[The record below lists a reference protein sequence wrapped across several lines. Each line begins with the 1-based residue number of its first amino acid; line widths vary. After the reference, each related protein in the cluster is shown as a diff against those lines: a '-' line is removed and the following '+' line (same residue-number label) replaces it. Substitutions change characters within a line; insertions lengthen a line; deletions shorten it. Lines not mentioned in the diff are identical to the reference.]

1 MIYRH
6 DLAGKASRYARVS
19 NAPDKI
25 VITKPNETEVRSMI
39 PCDSAGKFDPV
50 VEDAMRKIVTSPLV
64 WLSVNLFSTKSGKAK
79 KAGADR

>member
-1 MIYRH
+1 MIWQVRH
-6 DLAGKASRYARVS
+6 LVTQEL

-50 VEDAMRKIVTSPLV
+50 VEDAMRKIVTSPHAV
-64 WLSVNLFSTKSGKAK
+64 I
-79 KAGADR
+79 R